1 MALLLDFIHHRK
13 TGALIRASLVS
24 GGILAGGT
32 NAQLNALNEYGRCI
46 GLLFQIT
53 DDILDVVGDKQ
64 KLGKRGSDSDNEKLT
79 YASLHGIEK
88 AREKATRLLSKT
100 KKSLKSFEKKA
111 QMLDSLAA
119 YILTRD
125 H

>member
-1 MALLLDFIHHRK
+1 MELLEFIHQRK

-32 NAQLNALNEYGRCI
+32 SAQLNALDEFGRCI

-53 DDILDVVGDKQ
+53 DDILDVVGDKK
-64 KLGKRGSDSDNEKLT
+64 KLGKRGSDGANEKLT
-79 YASLHGIEK
+79 YVSLHGIEK
-88 AREKATRLLSKT
+88 ARAEANKLLLKSR
-100 KKSLKSFEKKA
+100 KSLKSFEKKA